1 MAEPS
6 PAAVARSATR
16 LDQRI
21 HDACG
26 GRRLAWSQADREDV
40 RVLLQ
45 FVALVTAQTGYSRR
59 VDAE

>member
-6 PAAVARSATR
+6 PEAVAHAAARLSRRYQDSAEQDLHWVLR
-16 LDQRI
+16 
-21 HDACG
+21 
-26 GRRLAWSQADREDV
+26 DREAM

-45 FVALVTAQTGYSRR
+45 FVALVIDQTGYSRR

>member
-1 MAEPS
+1 MTEPS
-6 PAAVARSATR
+6 PKAVAHAAER
-16 LDQRI
+16 LDRRI
-21 HDACG
+21 RDACD
-26 GRRLAWSQADREDV
+26 RRLEWQSMDREDV